1 MKKVKIFFWLVL
13 FGFIALFV
21 YQNRDFFMARHS
33 FQLNLYLAGPYNTPE
48 IPNVLI
54 FIVFFFSGLLI
65 AYFYSLYGN
74 YKQNRTI
81 RNLNATVTAQSEEI
95 ATLRGKLENVHS
107 PLAPER
113 EIQTEPTPPTQPA
126 EA

>member
-13 FGFIALFV
+13 FAFIALFI
-21 YQNRDFFMARHS
+21 YQNSNFFMARQS
-33 FQLNLYLAGPYNTPE
+33 FELNLYLAGPYNTPE

-54 FIVFFFSGLLI
+54 FVVFFFSGLLI

-74 YKQNRTI
+74 YKQNKTI
-81 RNLNATVTAQSEEI
+81 RNLNGTVAAQSEEI
-95 ATLRGKLENVHS
+95 AALRTKLENVPS
-107 PLAPER
+107 PLPPEH
-113 EIQTEPTPPTQPA
+113 EIQTDPTPPTQPA